1 MFNTTSLPDAKEL
14 SEFKIV
20 LTLKLQTLHYLL
32 AEEEITIRKN
42 WKEMRESINSSSQE
56 LLDPNKH

>member
-1 MFNTTSLPDAKEL
+1 ML

-32 AEEEITIRKN
+32 AEEEITIRNN

-56 LLDPNKH
+56 LLGPNKH